1 MIQNG
6 NNLNIKK
13 YRCQFYFRDMKVNQT
28 ENGASI
34 INKKVTKMRVFEN
47 SSSQFFIECDCELRS
62 KKCTTGRG
70 KSKN

>member
-1 MIQNG
+1 
-6 NNLNIKK
+6 
-13 YRCQFYFRDMKVNQT
+13 MKVNQT
-28 ENGASI
+28 ENGASV

-47 SSSQFFIECDCELRS
+47 SLVSFLLNRCELRS